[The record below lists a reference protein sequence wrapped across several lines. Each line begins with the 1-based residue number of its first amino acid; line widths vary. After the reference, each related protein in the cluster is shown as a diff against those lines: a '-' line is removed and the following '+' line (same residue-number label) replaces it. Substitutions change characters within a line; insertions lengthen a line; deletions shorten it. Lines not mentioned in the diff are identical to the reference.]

1 VKSRSDAAQPA
12 EGKYLVPVVLS
23 TFRILEE
30 LSQSGALTLNEVT
43 ARTGVAKSTVFR
55 ILNTLNHLGYVSR
68 DGLRTY
74 RVGRAVADLV
84 SDVAITD
91 TLRRV
96 SLPHMLKLRD
106 EFGESVN
113 LGQLQLDKVVY
124 LEVVPS
130 EYSLR
135 LQERPGA
142 SVWAHA
148 SALGKAIL
156 AFSPFE
162 TVDSLTRSRELPALT
177 ANTITSPEQLTKE
190 LQRVRA
196 QGYALDR
203 EETVLQASCV
213 AAPILD
219 ARGIARAALSISGPT
234 TRFQPRRD
242 ERVVKSLTDACAKI
256 SAQLSEPPPL
266 PRKRSR

>member
-1 VKSRSDAAQPA
+1 MKLNNDLPA
-12 EGKYLVPVVLS
+12 GNEKYLVPVVLS
-23 TFRILEE
+23 TFHILEE
-30 LSQSGALTLNEVT
+30 LSKAGALTLNEVT

-55 ILNTLNHLGYVSR
+55 ILNTLHHLGYVSR

-84 SDVAITD
+84 SDVAVTD
-91 TLRRV
+91 ALRRLA
-96 SLPHMLKLRD
+96 LPHMLKLRD

-130 EYSLR
+130 EMSLR

-142 SVWAHA
+142 SVPAHA

-162 TVDSLTRSRELPALT
+162 IVDSLTRARELAALT
-177 ANTITSPEQLTKE
+177 PNTITSAEQLTRE

-203 EETVLQASCV
+203 EETMLLASCI

-219 ARGIARAALSISGPT
+219 SRGVARAALSISGPT

-242 ERVVKSLTDACAKI
+242 DRVIKSLIAACNEI
-256 SAQLSEPPPL
+256 SRELGEPAPA
-266 PRKRSR
+266 PRRRK